1 MILINGVGQ
10 RSLWGFVYECGHAA
24 VNFAYMCDMLDGDA
38 ISRNIYLSATNC
50 ILDIETEDRFPSC
63 WEEIMFYLVRAL
75 VMYFTE
81 FTEFAEYY
89 SITVLRGALNTLL

>member
-1 MILINGVGQ
+1 
-10 RSLWGFVYECGHAA
+10 
-24 VNFAYMCDMLDGDA
+24 
-38 ISRNIYLSATNC
+38 
-50 ILDIETEDRFPSC
+50 
-63 WEEIMFYLVRAL
+63 MFYLVRAL